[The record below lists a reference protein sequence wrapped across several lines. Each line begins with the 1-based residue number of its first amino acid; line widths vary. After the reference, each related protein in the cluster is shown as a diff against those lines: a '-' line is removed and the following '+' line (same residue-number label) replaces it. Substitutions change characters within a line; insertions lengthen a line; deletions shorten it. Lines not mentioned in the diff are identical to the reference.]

1 MLCATTQSDIRGWL
15 ENMNYSRETNKYI
28 LPVNVQKILKAII
41 KPEWCFLRLMLISG
55 SCFAVLVPAGGGA
68 DEPNHIARA
77 VSVAHGDMFADKIP
91 DRVGY
96 TSPQDVDG
104 VDSALYGGVV
114 DSALTDVAWHNMVD
128 FHTPKNKGGKIY
140 SFPTW
145 TTQGMMSHRNVGE
158 KEHVEA
164 FSNSAVNS
172 PFVYAPFALGY
183 WLSRIF
189 TSNAYAIIVIMRM
202 FGLLTAAGILF
213 FCIRYIPIGKWV
225 LVSVSLMPT
234 MVIFDATITADTMTY
249 AMCISFIT
257 VVFKCMCENRALH
270 HNQWILL
277 SLVSISLALIKL
289 SYVPLIILLALI
301 PIANQ
306 YVRSKKDLFSLLGIM
321 LCTGIL
327 FIGWYLAVS
336 SINTGAMFDVGASP
350 TLQKQYVFSHLITY
364 MGLLVKQF
372 IGQNFFNLG
381 FNGTLDLHGHYA
393 FTGWITVCVLIC
405 AVLLIDSRENR
416 LAIFRKNAVWCCLF
430 FLLAAACVFG
440 LVETALYLQF
450 SPVGADDI
458 AGVQPRYFLPILPLL
473 IVVVVIMTRQTDES
487 TVQSDLEGTRGTQVL
502 REAENC
508 LGIGMMLS
516 LQLISA
522 IFTLYLLFTT
532 LYTA

>member
-1 MLCATTQSDIRGWL
+1 MKGLHNLMQNPI
-15 ENMNYSRETNKYI
+15 
-28 LPVNVQKILKAII
+28 KAIV
-41 KPEWCFLRLMLISG
+41 KPEWCYLVLMLIIG

-77 VSVAHGDMFADKIP
+77 VSIAHGDMRADKIP

-96 TSPQDVDG
+96 TSPQDVNG

-114 DSALTDVAWHNMVD
+114 DSALTDVACHNMVD

-172 PFVYAPFALGY
+172 PFVYAPFAFGY
-183 WLSRIF
+183 WFSRIF

-225 LVSVSLMPT
+225 LASVSLMPT
-234 MVIFDATITADTMTY
+234 MVIFDATVTADTVTY
-249 AMCISFIT
+249 AMCMSFIT
-257 VVFKCMCENRALH
+257 VVFKCMCENRALRRS
-270 HNQWILL
+270 QWILL
-277 SLVSISLALIKL
+277 LLVSISLALIKL
-289 SYVPLIILLALI
+289 SYVPLIILLVLI

-306 YVRSKKDLFSLLGIM
+306 YVRSKKALFSLLGIM

-327 FIGWYLAVS
+327 FIGWYLVVS

-350 TLQKQYVFSHLITY
+350 ILQKQYVFSHLITY
-364 MGLLVKQF
+364 LGLLIKQF
-372 IGQNFFNLG
+372 IGQNFFSLG
-381 FNGTLDLHGHYA
+381 VGGTLDLHGHHT
-393 FTGWITVCVLIC
+393 FTGWITVCILIC
-405 AVLLIDSRENR
+405 AVLVIDSREKC
-416 LAIFRKNAVWCCLF
+416 LAIFRKNAVWCCLC
-430 FLLAAACVFG
+430 FLFVSACVFG

-450 SPVGADDI
+450 SPVGADNI
-458 AGVQPRYFLPILPLL
+458 FGVQSRYFLPILPLL
-473 IVVVVIMTRQTDES
+473 IFAVVITARQADES
-487 TVQSDLEGTRGTQVL
+487 TVQSDLKGVRDTQVL
-502 REAENC
+502 HGMDNR
-508 LGIGMMLS
+508 LGIGMMLG
-516 LQLISA
+516 LQFISA
-522 IFTLYLLFTT
+522 IFTLYLLLTT